1 MEVLQLLHD
10 IKELLT
16 KQTIENKE
24 LFSMEEAANFTGLS
38 TSTLYKLTA
47 DRRINFYKPSGKVI
61 FFKKQDII
69 DYITSDVYE
78 TKVQL
83 TNKIIER

>member
-24 LFSMEEAANFTGLS
+24 LFSMEEAALFTGLS

-47 DRRINFYKPSGKVI
+47 DRKINFFKPNGKVI
-61 FFKKQDII
+61 FFKKQDIV
-69 DYITSDVYE
+69 DYITSNVYE

-83 TNKIIER
+83 TNKISLR